1 MLGRGRIPQV
11 FSCARVFSR
20 VTLHY
25 VRTDVR
31 MDKHIFQLKYY
42 FRYGP
47 SKQDY
52 YAQISQMKVNDLH
65 PIGFGQWQ
73 KSHLELLWCL
83 RARFTSAFVF
93 WFLKNTI
100 FRCERLVSFDVG
112 FKRHLSKFITC
123 KNTPKSTTLFYESM
137 AAQRVHLD

>member
-1 MLGRGRIPQV
+1 MNGCKKNQILITKMRISILIKQE
-11 FSCARVFSR
+11 
-20 VTLHY
+20 
-25 VRTDVR
+25 
-31 MDKHIFQLKYY
+31 IFQLKYY

-112 FKRHLSKFITC
+112 LKRHLSKFITC

-137 AAQRVHLD
+137 AAQCVHLD